1 MLAAFFSE
9 YRIRPYVVIQDDQ
22 ILSTLLIKPT
32 SLLNILMWDIFG
44 VLLQK
49 FHFLASNG
57 FSNLNILILRYF
69 LGHLLLSPFFLLAR
83 TVALVERLNVI
94 LHLSGTFA
102 QGLFHPQVWG
112 RNVLDTF
119 DARGALGIAGRLDM
133 HNLFP
138 SIVRCG
144 SSIHECLIKLTHWV
158 LLKSLSLLQLQHF
171 NDLILLLSV
180 YRPRRKHT
188 WARWGRGPIL
198 LGGFY
203 IHHIFF
209 EKWSGTWLNH
219 GSTGFELGLAADHFS
234 ELDLLPVELGVL
246 SPLLVPK
253 SLLERSFI

>member
-1 MLAAFFSE
+1 MLRATFIGE
-9 YRIRPYVVIQDDQ
+9 YRIRPYVVIQDDK
-22 ILSTLLIKPT
+22 ILSTLLVEPT
-32 SLLNILMWDIFG
+32 SLRNILMWSIFG

-49 FHFLASNG
+49 FHFLAIIG
-57 FSNLNILILRYF
+57 FSYLSIMILYF

-94 LHLSGTFA
+94 FHLSGTLT

-112 RNVLDTF
+112 WNVLNAF
-119 DARGALGIAGRLDM
+119 DARGTLWIAGRLDM

-158 LLKSLSLLQLQHF
+158 LLESLSLLQLQHF
-171 NDLILLLSV
+171 HNLILLLSV
-180 YRPRRKHT
+180 DRPWWKHT
-188 WARWGRGPIL
+188 WAGWGRRPIL

-209 EKWSGTWLNH
+209 KKWGSTWLNH
-219 GSTGFELGLAADHFS
+219 GSTGFELRLAADHFS
-234 ELDLLPVELGVL
+234 ELDLVPKELGVL
-246 SPLLVPK
+246 TPLLVP
-253 SLLERSFI
+253 